1 MDPRGRR
8 RETMAPFIG
17 PQRSIIRHGR
27 LLDVLMS
34 RTHCRLITVA
44 FIIPAQQ
51 GASSPFPSLSLF
63 SLSLI
68 ARRTQFPINRPSSP
82 GVGATLNPARFIVRG
97 KRRAF
102 YERKMQIMAEHQ
114 VTRPLI

>member
-63 SLSLI
+63 FLSLSPSSREEPGDAASYLKGKLN
-68 ARRTQFPINRPSSP
+68 ARREI
-82 GVGATLNPARFIVRG
+82 
-97 KRRAF
+97 
-102 YERKMQIMAEHQ
+102 
-114 VTRPLI
+114 